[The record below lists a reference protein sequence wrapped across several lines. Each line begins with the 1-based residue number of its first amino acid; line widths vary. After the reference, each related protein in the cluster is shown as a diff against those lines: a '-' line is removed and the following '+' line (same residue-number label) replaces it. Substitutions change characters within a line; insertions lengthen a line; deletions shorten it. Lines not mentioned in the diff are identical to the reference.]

1 MDGVKESDILVKRLK
16 GLGETSAAVMHTTTM
31 DKRNRHLL
39 RVTMENVQEFASL
52 AESLMGTDVPSR
64 RSLVEAYYETDF
76 EEIAYDTEE
85 SLPKVVDADLL

>member
-1 MDGVKESDILVKRLK
+1 
-16 GLGETSAAVMHTTTM
+16 
-31 DKRNRHLL
+31 
-39 RVTMENVQEFASL
+39 
-52 AESLMGTDVPSR
+52 MGTDVPSR